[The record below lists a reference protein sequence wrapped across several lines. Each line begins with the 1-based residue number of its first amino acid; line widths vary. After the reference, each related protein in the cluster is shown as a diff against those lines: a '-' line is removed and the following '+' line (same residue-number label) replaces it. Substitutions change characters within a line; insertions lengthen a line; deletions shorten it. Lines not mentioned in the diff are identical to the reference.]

1 VLDEDGSVAASYQGE
16 QPVETVLEVIGRTW
30 IPQSVFDDSFLYGER
45 ADCLHQKR
53 RSAIREGRYRTP
65 DRQRQIRMR
74 EVLKDRF
81 EEIPVQVPRS
91 EIEALG
97 VEIGLEDPL
106 EAARIFD
113 RLKGVSWRGDYVRTE
128 EGWVAA
134 WVVEVN

>member
-1 VLDEDGSVAASYQGE
+1 MFLPTVWFFGE
-16 QPVETVLEVIGRTW
+16 GQTVSN
-30 IPQSVFDDSFLYGER
+30 P
-45 ADCLHQKR
+45 KR

-65 DRQRQIRMR
+65 DRQQIRMR

-81 EEIPVQVPRS
+81 EDIPVQVPRS

-97 VEIGLEDPL
+97 IEIGLDDPA

-113 RLKGVSWRGDYVRTE
+113 RLKGISWRGDYVRSE

-134 WVVEVN
+134 WVVELIC

>member
-1 VLDEDGSVAASYQGE
+1 
-16 QPVETVLEVIGRTW
+16 
-30 IPQSVFDDSFLYGER
+30 
-45 ADCLHQKR
+45 
-53 RSAIREGRYRTP
+53 
-65 DRQRQIRMR
+65 MR

-81 EEIPVQVPRS
+81 ESIPVQVPRS

-97 VEIGLEDPL
+97 VEIGLEDPT

-134 WVVEVN
+134 WVMEIAEFLGNLLTREGRRPEAC